1 MTSYTIIH
9 RVMIRAQREMELND
23 GLLGKEMGAVL
34 LTIT

>member
-1 MTSYTIIH
+1 
-9 RVMIRAQREMELND
+9 MIRAQREMELND